1 MTNTIATSGDST
13 RTNDNGRH
21 INDTVIGWGDEWA
34 ASEWEQHHTG
44 DTRPVWVGQ
53 AEAEKQLQEATERQQ
68 HERDVEYLL
77 GTGEPPVGP
86 ADGWFLQ

>member
-13 RTNDNGRH
+13 ATGTNGRH

-44 DTRPVWVGQ
+44 SVRPAWVGQ
-53 AEAEKQLQEATERQQ
+53 AEAEKQLQEAIEREQ
-68 HERDVEYLL
+68 HERDVELLL
-77 GTGEPPVGP
+77 GTGEEPVGP
-86 ADGWFLQ
+86 PDGWFLQ